1 MFQIIEDKLAIEG
14 IQQYQYNFLSE
25 GSHQSNTFNSESS
38 WQVIDVRD
46 LYDDDSNSL
55 EDYDKKINL
64 VWNAIQDYGKA
75 VICCVAGISRSN
87 AIALGVLVKYFHMD
101 FYEASELVEEK
112 VPQANISPVHIEKL
126 KKLFKVTL
134 P

>member
-1 MFQIIEDKLAIEG
+1 LFQIIEDKLATEG

-25 GSHQSNTFNSESS
+25 GSHQSSTFNSESS

-75 VICCVAGISRSN
+75 VI
-87 AIALGVLVKYFHMD
+87 K
-101 FYEASELVEEK
+101 EENK
-112 VPQANISPVHIEKL
+112 A
-126 KKLFKVTL
+126 
-134 P
+134 